1 MKTLQVKKLKP
12 NALLPIRATEG
23 SAGADLRACIDAPV
37 TLWPGRREL
46 IPTGI
51 AMEIEPGW
59 VGLQFG
65 RSSLGA
71 KHGVTLSNAVG
82 VIDSDYRG
90 EVHVALINLGEK
102 PYHVQ
107 HGERI
112 AQLVLVPTACA
123 SIVEVDELSDTGRG
137 TGGFGSTGKQ

>member
-1 MKTLQVKKLKP
+1 MKTLNIKKVKS
-12 NALLPIRATEG
+12 NAILPVRATEG
-23 SAGADLRACIDAPV
+23 SAGADMCACIDSPV

-65 RSSLGA
+65 RSGLGT
-71 KHGVTLSNAVG
+71 KHGITLSNAVG

-90 EVHVALINLGEK
+90 EVYVALINHGEL
-102 PYHVQ
+102 PYTIQ

-112 AQLVLVPTACA
+112 AQLVFVPVAVA
-123 SIVEVDELSDTGRG
+123 GIVEVDELSSTERG
-137 TGGFGSTGKQ
+137 MGGFGSTGK